1 MIAQRGAERV
11 GQDDMEFKPVLPPQR
26 IVPDFE
32 TIPWNIKIFSRLN
45 ISLVVFISRL
55 SYWLF
60 SYNLSVLASSLM
72 Y

>member
-32 TIPWNIKIFSRLN
+32 TIAWNSKIFFS
-45 ISLVVFISRL
+45 IK
-55 SYWLF
+55 YLF
-60 SYNLSVLASSLM
+60 SCLYIAFIKLAILIYSVCSLRAP
-72 Y
+72 